1 MEHLKLD
8 RTKVTSLLL
17 VLLGNIIY
25 SFAIKLFLLP
35 AELISC
41 GTTGIGL
48 VVEHFLHIP
57 LSGFIFVFN
66 MVMLAV
72 GWLILGRKFAM
83 TTLLSSLLYP
93 IFLEILNQTL
103 GDVYVTDNLMLN
115 AIFAGIGL
123 GGSLGIVIRA
133 GASTGGMD
141 IPPLVIRKFTGISVS
156 VTLYAFDLVILLG
169 QMFISNREQV
179 LYGILMV
186 CIYSVVLEEFL
197 LMGKRQVQVRVVSS
211 RWQEIN
217 RALLEELD
225 RGVTLLMAEGG
236 YSREKTLMVLSV
248 VGQREVF
255 RVTEL
260 VHRIDPE
267 AFLIIEQV
275 KEVRGRGFTAHK
287 RYGYPAA
294 FPAEQQEP

>member
-8 RTKVTSLLL
+8 RSKVNSLLL

-93 IFLEILNQTL
+93 IFLEILNRTL

-141 IPPLVIRKFTGISVS
+141 IPPLVLKKFFGIPVPMTLWIFDFTIMSAQMMFHEAEDLLYGVLLLITISITLNKVLTLGTRKTQVMI
-156 VTLYAFDLVILLG
+156 
-169 QMFISNREQV
+169 ISNEHQAVRQA
-179 LYGILMV
+179 IL
-186 CIYSVVLEEFL
+186 S
-197 LMGKRQVQVRVVSS
+197 RV
-211 RWQEIN
+211 
-217 RALLEELD
+217 D
-225 RGVTLLMAEGG
+225 RGVTILHGEGG
-236 YSREKTLMVLSV
+236 YGGDQKEVILTIVSNSELPKIQRVARE
-248 VGQREVF
+248 
-255 RVTEL
+255 
-260 VHRIDPE
+260 IDPSC
-267 AFLIIEQV
+267 FMV
-275 KEVRGRGFTAHK
+275 VNEVNEVWGRGFSISRT
-287 RYGYPAA
+287 Y
-294 FPAEQQEP
+294 QESK

>member
-8 RTKVTSLLL
+8 RSKVTSLLL

-103 GDVYVTDNLMLN
+103 GDVYITDNLMLN

-141 IPPLVIRKFTGISVS
+141 IPPLVLKKFFGIPVPMTLWIFDFTIMSAQMMFHEAEDLLYGVLLLITISITLNKMLTLGTRKTQVMI
-156 VTLYAFDLVILLG
+156 
-169 QMFISNREQV
+169 ISNEHQAVRQA
-179 LYGILMV
+179 ILSKV
-186 CIYSVVLEEFL
+186 
-197 LMGKRQVQVRVVSS
+197 
-211 RWQEIN
+211 
-217 RALLEELD
+217 D
-225 RGVTLLMAEGG
+225 RGVTILHGEGG
-236 YSREKTLMVLSV
+236 YGGDQKEVILTIVSNSELPKIQRVARE
-248 VGQREVF
+248 
-255 RVTEL
+255 
-260 VHRIDPE
+260 IDPSC
-267 AFLIIEQV
+267 FMV
-275 KEVRGRGFTAHK
+275 VNEVNEVWGRGFSISRT
-287 RYGYPAA
+287 Y
-294 FPAEQQEP
+294 QEKTDFYCRER

>member
-8 RTKVTSLLL
+8 RSKVNSILL

-66 MVMLAV
+66 MAMLAV

-103 GDVYVTDNLMLN
+103 GDVYITDNLMLN

-141 IPPLVIRKFTGISVS
+141 IPPLVLKKFFGIPVPMTLWIFDFTIMSAQMMFHEAEDLLYGVLLLITISITLNKMLTLGTRKTQVMI
-156 VTLYAFDLVILLG
+156 
-169 QMFISNREQV
+169 ISNEHQAVRQA
-179 LYGILMV
+179 ILSKV
-186 CIYSVVLEEFL
+186 
-197 LMGKRQVQVRVVSS
+197 
-211 RWQEIN
+211 
-217 RALLEELD
+217 D
-225 RGVTLLMAEGG
+225 RGVTILHGEGG
-236 YSREKTLMVLSV
+236 YGGDQKEVILTIVSNSELPKIQRVARE
-248 VGQREVF
+248 
-255 RVTEL
+255 
-260 VHRIDPE
+260 IDPSC
-267 AFLIIEQV
+267 FMV
-275 KEVRGRGFTAHK
+275 VNEVNEVWGRGFSLSRT
-287 RYGYPAA
+287 Y
-294 FPAEQQEP
+294 QENK

>member
-8 RTKVTSLLL
+8 RSKVNSILL

-103 GDVYVTDNLMLN
+103 GDIYITDNLMLN

-141 IPPLVIRKFTGISVS
+141 IPPLVLKKFFGIPVPMTLWIFDFTIMSAQMMFHEAEDLLYGVLLLITIS
-156 VTLYAFDLVILLG
+156 VTLNKVLTLG
-169 QMFISNREQV
+169 TRKTQVMIISNQHQAVRQA
-179 LYGILMV
+179 ILSKV
-186 CIYSVVLEEFL
+186 
-197 LMGKRQVQVRVVSS
+197 
-211 RWQEIN
+211 
-217 RALLEELD
+217 D
-225 RGVTLLMAEGG
+225 RGVTILHGEGG
-236 YSREKTLMVLSV
+236 YGGDQKEVILTIVSNSELPKIQRVARE
-248 VGQREVF
+248 
-255 RVTEL
+255 
-260 VHRIDPE
+260 IDPSC
-267 AFLIIEQV
+267 FMV
-275 KEVRGRGFTAHK
+275 VNEVNEVWGRGFSLSRT
-287 RYGYPAA
+287 Y
-294 FPAEQQEP
+294 QEKT

>member
-8 RTKVTSLLL
+8 RSKVTSLLL

-35 AELISC
+35 AGLISC

-103 GDVYVTDNLMLN
+103 GDIYITDNLMLN

-141 IPPLVIRKFTGISVS
+141 IPPLVLKKFFGIPVPMTLWIFDFTIMSAQMMFHEAEDLLYGVLLLITISITLNKVLTLGTRKTQVMI
-156 VTLYAFDLVILLG
+156 
-169 QMFISNREQV
+169 ISNQHQAVRQA
-179 LYGILMV
+179 ILSKV
-186 CIYSVVLEEFL
+186 
-197 LMGKRQVQVRVVSS
+197 
-211 RWQEIN
+211 
-217 RALLEELD
+217 D
-225 RGVTLLMAEGG
+225 RGVTILHGEGG
-236 YSREKTLMVLSV
+236 YGGDQKEVILTIVSNSELPKIQRVARE
-248 VGQREVF
+248 
-255 RVTEL
+255 
-260 VHRIDPE
+260 IDPSC
-267 AFLIIEQV
+267 FMV
-275 KEVRGRGFTAHK
+275 VNEVNEVWGRGFSISRT
-287 RYGYPAA
+287 Y
-294 FPAEQQEP
+294 QENK

>member
-8 RTKVTSLLL
+8 RSKVTSLLL

-93 IFLEILNQTL
+93 ILLEILNRTI
-103 GDVYVTDNLMLN
+103 GDFYVTDNLMLN

-141 IPPLVIRKFTGISVS
+141 IPPLVLKKFFGIPVPMTLWIFDFTIMSAQMMFHEAEDLLYGVLLLITISITLNKMLTLGTRKTQVMI
-156 VTLYAFDLVILLG
+156 
-169 QMFISNREQV
+169 ISNEHQAVRQA
-179 LYGILMV
+179 ILSKV
-186 CIYSVVLEEFL
+186 
-197 LMGKRQVQVRVVSS
+197 
-211 RWQEIN
+211 
-217 RALLEELD
+217 D
-225 RGVTLLMAEGG
+225 RGVTILHGEGG
-236 YSREKTLMVLSV
+236 YAGDQKEVILTIVSNSELPKIQRVARE
-248 VGQREVF
+248 
-255 RVTEL
+255 
-260 VHRIDPE
+260 IDPSC
-267 AFLIIEQV
+267 FMV
-275 KEVRGRGFTAHK
+275 VNEVNEVWGRGFSLSRT
-287 RYGYPAA
+287 Y
-294 FPAEQQEP
+294 QENK

>member
-8 RTKVTSLLL
+8 RSKVTSLLL

-57 LSGFIFVFN
+57 LSSFIFVFN

-103 GDVYVTDNLMLN
+103 GNIYITDNLMLN

-141 IPPLVIRKFTGISVS
+141 IPPLVLKKFFGIPVPMTLWIFDFTIMSAQMMFHEAEDLLYGVLLLITISITLNKVLTLGTRKTQVMI
-156 VTLYAFDLVILLG
+156 
-169 QMFISNREQV
+169 ISNQHQAVRQA
-179 LYGILMV
+179 ILSKV
-186 CIYSVVLEEFL
+186 
-197 LMGKRQVQVRVVSS
+197 
-211 RWQEIN
+211 
-217 RALLEELD
+217 D
-225 RGVTLLMAEGG
+225 RGVTILHGEGG
-236 YSREKTLMVLSV
+236 YGGDQKEVILTIVSNSELPKIQRVARE
-248 VGQREVF
+248 
-255 RVTEL
+255 
-260 VHRIDPE
+260 IDPSC
-267 AFLIIEQV
+267 FMV
-275 KEVRGRGFTAHK
+275 VNEVNEVWGRGFSISRT
-287 RYGYPAA
+287 Y
-294 FPAEQQEP
+294 QEKT